1 MVPWSGFPFL
11 RCYPGQEDFG
21 SEYEQIS
28 LRKDYSCRVEPLF
41 RLLHRLS
48 SASCALRLFQLTPSH
63 IEEALALVVSALV
76 MLALIAV
83 AFIVVQPYAVAWRS
97 ASVLL
102 PSVLLLQEHTTRRA
116 AGTIPTHRA
125 TKAFS
130 ESYRALVDRRA
141 HHRGGAGV
149 DCLAGYYEGAPG
161 GSDRFQ
167 PATNDLRLG
176 SKAPF

>member
-1 MVPWSGFPFL
+1 
-11 RCYPGQEDFG
+11 
-21 SEYEQIS
+21 
-28 LRKDYSCRVEPLF
+28 
-41 RLLHRLS
+41 
-48 SASCALRLFQLTPSH
+48 LRLFQLTPSH

-76 MLALIAV
+76 ASAFIAV
-83 AFIVVQPYAVAWRS
+83 AFTVVQPYAVAWRS

-176 SKAPF
+176 SKAPVLTIGRLLPLDPKRTNIFQRGPACRKRGNSGSRE